1 MSAQTKRSQ
10 KHSKKRSKKHSAII
24 GIWVAAI
31 IVIAGAAVFFWQYG
45 SFFAASYPQDE
56 RFSPGISIEGI
67 DVSGM
72 TKEQA
77 LNTLQQTELYPQG
90 YNIQLVLNEQSVTIT
105 GKDLPFDLHLETA
118 VEEAYAYNWHCSQ
131 KEHALRIEE
140 LRVTPK
146 NFVLTP
152 TLIEDALAEKAAQW
166 CKPFQK
172 EVGEPTVTGF
182 INGSFQVS
190 EGSDGHRVKIEELTK
205 QLKALLETQQTGI
218 IEVPVETVKCTK
230 TSAEVKANMKQL
242 GSYSTVSTNTEN
254 GNHNMR
260 LAANATNGTVL
271 QPGEEF
277 SFNATTGNT
286 TDASNGYRP
295 AGSIFDGEFIQEYGG
310 GICQVSSTIYGAALR
325 SNMTIVSRHNH
336 TYPSTYVPIGLDATV
351 SYGILD
357 FVFRNDSDYPVY
369 IAAGM
374 KDTTVWV
381 TFYGYLSPEYDT
393 IEPAAWVN
401 ETIGKPA
408 AEYITDDT
416 LAPNPNPMSAA
427 TLKRKGNAGYK
438 TGANR
443 TYYKNGVKIK
453 TEPLPG
459 SYYPAFA
466 DKYVLPPKGESTP
479 VQRPEST
486 SSSLP
491 ESSSSQTPSS
501 KPTSSNPASSSNNA
515 SQNSS
520 SKISA

>member
-205 QLKALLETQQTGI
+205 QLKALLE
-218 IEVPVETVKCTK
+218 
-230 TSAEVKANMKQL
+230 M
-242 GSYSTVSTNTEN
+242 
-254 GNHNMR
+254 
-260 LAANATNGTVL
+260 
-271 QPGEEF
+271 
-277 SFNATTGNT
+277 
-286 TDASNGYRP
+286 SNP
-295 AGSIFDGEFIQEYGG
+295 LHI
-310 GICQVSSTIYGAALR
+310 LR
-325 SNMTIVSRHNH
+325 SC
-336 TYPSTYVPIGLDATV
+336 
-351 SYGILD
+351 
-357 FVFRNDSDYPVY
+357 
-369 IAAGM
+369 
-374 KDTTVWV
+374 
-381 TFYGYLSPEYDT
+381 
-393 IEPAAWVN
+393 
-401 ETIGKPA
+401 
-408 AEYITDDT
+408 
-416 LAPNPNPMSAA
+416 MSM
-427 TLKRKGNAGYK
+427 
-438 TGANR
+438 
-443 TYYKNGVKIK
+443 
-453 TEPLPG
+453 
-459 SYYPAFA
+459 
-466 DKYVLPPKGESTP
+466 
-479 VQRPEST
+479 
-486 SSSLP
+486 
-491 ESSSSQTPSS
+491 
-501 KPTSSNPASSSNNA
+501 
-515 SQNSS
+515 
-520 SKISA
+520 